1 MMCFFY
7 SFELKAKVFM
17 KIYLSAFFLL
27 LILSV
32 SYAQEDSVK
41 ATQDLQKTNRSNA
54 EIRKEIKRQ
63 KFLKSLPENHNPKTA
78 TLLSL
83 IPGAGQIY
91 NRRYW
96 KLPIVY
102 GGLAA
107 FGYFTLSSYLDYRC
121 YRRAYIELV
130 DTDPNTNYACS
141 IASNANV
148 NDLYVLRNTAQEQSE
163 LFLLG
168 TILFYGLT
176 IVDAFVDAHLMKFD
190 VSDDLS
196 MRIRPNVNYDFTSN
210 KIMPL
215 VQFSFVLKNVDE
227 PQKLF

>member
-1 MMCFFY
+1 M
-7 SFELKAKVFM
+7 AKEFM

-27 LILSV
+27 LIQSV
-32 SYAQEDSVK
+32 CYAQEDSIK
-41 ATQDLQKTNRSNA
+41 ATQDLQKTIRTSA
-54 EIRKEIKRQ
+54 EIRKEIRRQ
-63 KFLKSLPENHNPKTA
+63 KFLQRLPENHNPKTA

-107 FGYFTLSSYLDYRC
+107 FGYFTLSSYLDYSC
-121 YRRAYIELV
+121 YRRAYIDLV
-130 DTDPNTNYACS
+130 DTDPNTNYICS
-141 IASNANV
+141 KAANAGV

-196 MRIRPNVNYDFTSN
+196 MRIRPNINYDFSS
-210 KIMPL
+210 KIITPI
-215 VQFSFVLKNVDE
+215 VQFSFVLKTVDE
-227 PQKLF
+227 SKKLF